1 MSNKKKQAEYR
12 LYKLIRGL
20 ISVIPRRLIL
30 LSGGFLGVLF
40 YYTGKKHR
48 RIALKNLDLAY
59 GSLLPNK
66 EKNRI
71 ARLSFKHFGSTL
83 FDIIKLS
90 RMSRNKLEDIITV
103 EGEEHLHR
111 ALEDG
116 KGALLFSAHYG
127 NWEIASVFI
136 ARFASLSV
144 IARKL
149 DNTILEKELL
159 AIRNLFGAKVI
170 YKHMATKQVLRVLRD
185 REIVAI
191 LMDQNVLRDQAVF
204 IDFFGTPAA
213 TTPSTA
219 LFFLRTGAPLLP
231 VFCVPAPGRTYR
243 LIFSP
248 PLKIVKTGD
257 METDVLSITQA
268 STSAI
273 EEQIRKKPELWLWF
287 HNRWKS
293 RPKD

>member
-20 ISVIPRRLIL
+20 ISVIPRRLSL

-59 GSLLPNK
+59 GSLLPNR

-90 RMSRNKLEDIITV
+90 RVSRNKLENIITV

-136 ARFASLSV
+136 ARFGSLSV

-159 AIRNLFGAKVI
+159 AIRNYFGAKVI
-170 YKHMATKQVLRVLRD
+170 YKHMAAKQVLRVLRD
-185 REIVAI
+185 REI
-191 LMDQNVLRDQAVF
+191 
-204 IDFFGTPAA
+204 
-213 TTPSTA
+213 
-219 LFFLRTGAPLLP
+219 
-231 VFCVPAPGRTYR
+231 
-243 LIFSP
+243 
-248 PLKIVKTGD
+248 
-257 METDVLSITQA
+257 
-268 STSAI
+268 
-273 EEQIRKKPELWLWF
+273 
-287 HNRWKS
+287 
-293 RPKD
+293 